1 MPFHI
6 STEYERSDKSWYEAS
21 QLAYDSFFLEEMSSS
36 TSSTTTE
43 PLDNTPL
50 FPPSDPTPAVPETRA
65 SERPQRSRQN
75 ERRSRR
81 TLGRPS
87 PAVVPVGDFISNEER
102 DLRIAEA
109 SILFPKYMQKH
120 SAKRAR
126 GLLVSEKRKSGVPQ
140 LPYLPSAEYVTQWEP
155 DDYECAPQMDQN
167 KLDRALHFFRQDCQ
181 HPGKPV
187 AESMPNPF
195 EYDPECYD
203 LEWNQ
208 RLNWIS
214 HNPIIEPPEKGS
226 LDDTP
231 IIPSTRK
238 GIKPENMAA
247 YDSFVLQ
254 LKREMGPDYIDL
266 ASLRY
271 FPRSDGRIPRYKK
284 SKKKIMKNAMY
295 DVDIFI
301 RNRDID
307 RCIQGIKLLYE
318 IRRMPWNDE
327 IAEEWEQRIIHFVDP
342 EKVCHGRSSLYA
354 DGSDELSPEPFDQ
367 KSIEAPAGMRED
379 DFGTKFF
386 WSVREGGRMVSFD
399 ELRQKQRDAKERD
412 AISQSPTFEGMGTRS
427 KSRSPPK

>member
-1 MPFHI
+1 
-6 STEYERSDKSWYEAS
+6 
-21 QLAYDSFFLEEMSSS
+21 
-36 TSSTTTE
+36 
-43 PLDNTPL
+43 
-50 FPPSDPTPAVPETRA
+50 
-65 SERPQRSRQN
+65 
-75 ERRSRR
+75 
-81 TLGRPS
+81 
-87 PAVVPVGDFISNEER
+87 
-102 DLRIAEA
+102 
-109 SILFPKYMQKH
+109 
-120 SAKRAR
+120 
-126 GLLVSEKRKSGVPQ
+126 
-140 LPYLPSAEYVTQWEP
+140 
-155 DDYECAPQMDQN
+155 
-167 KLDRALHFFRQDCQ
+167 
-181 HPGKPV
+181 
-187 AESMPNPF
+187 MPNPF

-367 KSIEAPAGMRED
+367 KSIEAPSGMRED